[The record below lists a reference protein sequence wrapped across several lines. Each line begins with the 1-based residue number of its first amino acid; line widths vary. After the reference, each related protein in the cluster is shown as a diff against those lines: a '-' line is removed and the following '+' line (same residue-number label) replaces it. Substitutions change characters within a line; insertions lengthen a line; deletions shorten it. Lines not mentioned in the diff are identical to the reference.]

1 MSGALLYCWA
11 ERDPTE
17 HVDLAATMPAKLE
30 QLKARLRE
38 LRKTLF
44 NPDRCAPFTP
54 ETGCAR
60 AERPREVAMVRRTK
74 RCRTPRTRCP
84 ARAG

>member
-60 AERPREVAMVRRTK
+60 AEQLAAVEFYGGYSAPYM
-74 RCRTPRTRCP
+74 P
-84 ARAG
+84 